1 MGHIIEKH
9 IPQKD
14 LDLEFN
20 SAKIIASPYD
30 YKLSKRLI
38 LRTNEECCYY
48 FNIFNKSNYA
58 EKYLANLLSLD
69 VKQSYLQLHPSIPIS
84 PTLPSVKSFEENVLL
99 FEKYLGMCGFFV
111 EYNNLNIDENTLIAD
126 LYTFSSRI
134 TDLKNKNY
142 LKALEVLH
150 LKCITSSSLIPNLM
164 YLTTEFANKDLNY
177 LENLKFAEEACA
189 NGVAPILKSFRRFD
203 IEDENNPVKASA
215 LLSTSLFL
223 LSKPSL
229 RNYSSYPFSKN
240 LKDIPN
246 EFYRLGLIYSLIYG
260 AELLY
265 YFNSITDSILR
276 YALEELFA
284 VGYQKN
290 TFCSKYLY
298 QIDDLGRVVI
308 NSDIQ
313 KCFIADNEKRFEE
326 IKKVYNNLLI
336 SSDLSKDIYKCYDE
350 FTLPLFFMRMIG
362 SMHSYAYQV
371 SRIKHATFLYAK
383 AKDLGLLNK
392 KDFDEECSSEGGLFF
407 TDFDEDTGESFNNE
421 LLNLNTFSTTDDSD
435 SSLEDSIEK
444 EKSITKK
451 QKDNPIALNSMDALK
466 QDLHNSPYD
475 YDISYVKSDISNKE
489 SYNIIAKNIKLIT
502 NNLTRQIK
510 EIKTY
515 NSGGK
520 QNGLLVGKLDR
531 KNLYKYK
538 TDPHIFYNNN
548 YKLKEMD
555 LAFGCILDESGSMHG
570 EKVKNG
576 RIVMIML
583 HEVLNSLGINH
594 SIIGHT
600 SNGYHQTK
608 IFKYY
613 QFKEE
618 SHYTLE
624 KPYSLVKATSRNG
637 NCDSGALYYM
647 QSSMRQVRNKDKIV
661 IIFSD
666 GQPTECTDNELVKQV
681 ENMERNGI
689 HVIGVGINFDSIKEY
704 YSDNANGKNLKEM
717 VDIVVSILKRYVLEK
732 KE

>member
-1 MGHIIEKH
+1 MGYIDRV

-30 YKLSKRLI
+30 YTLTKRLI
-38 LRTNEECCYY
+38 LRDSQEICDY
-48 FNIFNKSNYA
+48 FNIYSKSNNA
-58 EKYLANLLSLD
+58 EIYLAELLGLDINESYMLLHPTIPVSSPLPEIVSFSSNLLLVERD
-69 VKQSYLQLHPSIPIS
+69 
-84 PTLPSVKSFEENVLL
+84 
-99 FEKYLGMCGFFV
+99 LGMYGFFV
-111 EYNNLNIDENTLIAD
+111 EYNNLNIDDRILFLDFSNV
-126 LYTFSSRI
+126 SSRI

-142 LKALEVLH
+142 LKALEVLQ
-150 LKCITSSSLIPNLM
+150 LKSISSSSLIPNLM
-164 YLTTEFANKDLNY
+164 YLTTEFANKDLDY
-177 LENLKFAEEACA
+177 LENLKFAEEACTK
-189 NGVAPILKSFRRFD
+189 GIAPILKSFRYG
-203 IEDENNPVKASA
+203 IEDYSKSINLNA
-215 LLSTSLFL
+215 LLNTSMFLIPKSCSGGYST
-223 LSKPSL
+223 
-229 RNYSSYPFSKN
+229 Y
-240 LKDIPN
+240 LKYLASIPN
-246 EFYRLGLIYSLIYG
+246 EFYRLGLIYSFIYG

-265 YFNSITDSILR
+265 YFNSITDSALL

-284 VGYQKN
+284 VGYQKD

-298 QIDDLGRVVI
+298 QIDDLGHLNI
-308 NSDIQ
+308 NS
-313 KCFIADNEKRFEE
+313 E
-326 IKKVYNNLLI
+326 IKKCFVTNNTERFNKIREVYNKFLI

-350 FTLPLFFMRMIG
+350 FALPLFFMRMIG
-362 SMHSYAYQV
+362 SMHSYAYQI
-371 SRIKHATFLYAK
+371 SRIKHATFLYIK
-383 AKDLGLLNK
+383 AKDAGLLD
-392 KDFDEECSSEGGLFF
+392 KDDFNEECSAEGSLFS
-407 TDFDEDTGESFNNE
+407 TDFSDETGESFNNE
-421 LLNLNTFSTTDDSD
+421 LLNLDTFSTTEESN

-444 EKSITKK
+444 EKSVTKK
-451 QKDNPIALNSMDALK
+451 QKDNSIALNSMDALK
-466 QDLHNSPYD
+466 QDLHNSPYS

-489 SYNIIAKNIKLIT
+489 SYNIIAKNIKMIT

-618 SHYTLE
+618 AHYTLE
-624 KPYSLVKATSRNG
+624 KPYSLVKATSRSG

-666 GQPTECTDNELVKQV
+666 GQPTECTDTELVKQV
-681 ENMERNGI
+681 ENMEQNGI